1 MTIDAERAAVR
12 EHLLAAK
19 ESAHAGDLDAA
30 AEATRQADAVVER
43 RAADGDLIDLL
54 APLLDPDERRH
65 VRYAAAAY
73 LCAHGEHQIARP
85 VLNEIANAGKGP
97 EAPKARALLGV

>member
-12 EHLLAAK
+12 DHLLTAK
-19 ESAHAGDLDAA
+19 EFAHAGDLDSAA
-30 AEATRQADAVVER
+30 AATASADAIVER

-54 APLLDPDERRH
+54 APLLDVDERRH

-73 LCAHGEHQIARP
+73 LCARGEHQLARP
-85 VLNEIANAGKGP
+85 VLSEIANAGKGP
-97 EAPKARALLGV
+97 EAPKARALLDA